1 MFFNEDQVKK
11 IVKESVIANRERVFG
26 KHSTSAHLYNLKE
39 GVTPEGTYKI
49 HFFSSGGIFH
59 NCWIAFT
66 LSDEGLV
73 WCDHCW
79 DEGMVKLED
88 MVFSQLEH
96 HFKAQGVITQFEF
109 EDVIHEN
116 RLRGRKRK
124 LRILDEYSLIDKPG
138 DLSKDVPEDEG
149 TESAATPQ
157 IPHDVFVSY
166 SSLDKTIANA
176 VVARLERHKI
186 RCWIA
191 PRDILPG
198 INYQV
203 SLVNAIKTCTIMVLV
218 FTQSSNRSAHVTRE
232 VNIAVDAGAIII
244 PFRIQDVPL
253 SQEMQY
259 LVAAQHWLDAMT
271 PPLEE
276 RINELCQS
284 VQTLLKEP
292 KKRML
297 PE

>member
-1 MFFNEDQVKK
+1 MLFDEEEVKK
-11 IVKESVIANRERVFG
+11 ILKESIIASRESVPG
-26 KHSTSAHLYNLKE
+26 KHSTSSHLYNLKE
-39 GVTPEGTYKI
+39 GVTPENNYKI
-49 HFFSSGGIFH
+49 HFFSTGGIFH

-66 LSDEGLV
+66 ISNEGLV

-88 MVFSQLEH
+88 IVFNQLEQ
-96 HFKAQGVITQFEF
+96 HFKGEGVKTKFEF
-109 EDVIHEN
+109 DDVIYNN

-124 LRILDEYSLIDKPG
+124 LRILDEYSLIEKGGEP
-138 DLSKDVPEDEG
+138 SKDSREDEG
-149 TESAATPQ
+149 AKLSTTPQ

-166 SSLDKTIANA
+166 SSNDKTIANA

-203 SLVNAIKTCTIMVLV
+203 SLVNAIKTCTIMVLI
-218 FTQSSNRSAHVTRE
+218 FSQSSNRSAHVTRE

-253 SQEMQY
+253 SKEMQY
-259 LVAAQHWLDAMT
+259 LVATQHWLDAMT

-276 RINELCQS
+276 RIKELCIS
-284 VQTLLKEP
+284 VNTILKDHE
-292 KKRML
+292 KRNTS
-297 PE
+297 